1 MERDNI
7 AEAVEKLVVKLEQ
20 VKIKEYVE
28 MLENPGR
35 LIFLNFLLGIGR
47 GIGAAIGF
55 SVVSVVLIYLL
66 KHLLVLN
73 LPVISDFI
81 AKIIQLVNLRL
92 GY

>member
-1 MERDNI
+1 VDQEHLQES
-7 AEAVEKLVVKLEQ
+7 AEKLVAKLEQ

-28 MLENPGR
+28 MLEHPGR

-47 GIGAAIGF
+47 GVGAALGF
-55 SVVSVVLIYLL
+55 SFVSVLLILIL
-66 KHLLVLN
+66 KQLVVLN

-81 AKIIQLVNLRL
+81 AKIVTLVNLRL